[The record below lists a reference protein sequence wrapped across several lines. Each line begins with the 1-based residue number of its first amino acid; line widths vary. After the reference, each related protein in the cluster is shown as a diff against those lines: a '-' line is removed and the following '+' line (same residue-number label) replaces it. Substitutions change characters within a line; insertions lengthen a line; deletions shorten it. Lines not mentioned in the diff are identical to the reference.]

1 MIKLVDSRKPFNR
14 VFLYRR
20 EKKNDNILLR
30 GDEKIVSGHSTIS
43 EEEEPTQLFKAL
55 FVCHITLER
64 SCWWFKQ
71 PTNDPF

>member
-1 MIKLVDSRKPFNR
+1 MTNF
-14 VFLYRR
+14 
-20 EKKNDNILLR
+20 

-55 FVCHITLER
+55 FVCHITSER
-64 SCWWFKQ
+64 SWWFKQ